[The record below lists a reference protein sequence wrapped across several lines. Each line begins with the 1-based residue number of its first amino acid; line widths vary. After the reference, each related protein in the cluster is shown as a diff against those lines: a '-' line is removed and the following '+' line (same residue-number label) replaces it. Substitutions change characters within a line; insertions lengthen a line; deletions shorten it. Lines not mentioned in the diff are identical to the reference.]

1 MQLEQRS
8 VPFEKIET
16 NQYGFVNPRTYLGDV
31 TELKKTIEEKGL
43 LVNPV
48 VWETQVKGKVHYIVL
63 IGHRRVES
71 IRQIR
76 MEVEAKGETP
86 PYEDLTCSVFDGDL
100 EGAMA
105 IALID
110 HLQHKSLNPADL
122 AQAVTKLVE
131 KVGNQEKVGSIL
143 GMSQENVSVYY
154 KLFRNLIPA
163 VLEALRINKIKVT
176 QARKLATLVNSD
188 KTPDVAAQEAEL
200 ERLTAKPSD
209 EAANN
214 APAEPVRQRA
224 KTHRSKHE
232 VEELQVRL
240 AQMDRDNGEVD
251 AEYRQSLGKFLN
263 WYFCKVDDEEICF
276 SSPETAASA
285 PKVEKTEEPV
295 EPPKK
300 KRRIADVAA

>member
-16 NQYGFVNPRTYLGDV
+16 NQYGFVNPRTYLGDI

-48 VWETQVKGKVHYIVL
+48 IWETQVKGKVHYIVL

-76 MEVEAKGETP
+76 AEVEATGGTP

-100 EGAMA
+100 EGAMS

-131 KVGNQEKVGSIL
+131 KVGNQSKVGEIL

-163 VLEALRINKIKVT
+163 VLEALRINKIKVS
-176 QARKLATLVNSD
+176 QARKLATLINSD
-188 KTPDVAAQEAEL
+188 KTPNAAAQEAEL
-200 ERLTAKPSD
+200 ERMTAKPSD
-209 EAANN
+209 EADNK
-214 APAEPVRQRA
+214 PAEPVRQRA

-232 VEELQVRL
+232 VETLRVRL
-240 AQMDRDNGEVD
+240 AQMDKDNGEVD
-251 AEYRQSLGKFLN
+251 AEYRQNLGKFLK
-263 WYFCKVDDEEICF
+263 WYFCSIDDEEVCF

-285 PKVEKTEEPV
+285 PKVEKTEEPADA
-295 EPPKK
+295 PKK
-300 KRRIADVAA
+300 KRRIADVVA